1 MERPI
6 MVIGH
11 LNPDTDSICSAIAYA
26 YLKKQMGADT
36 IPARAGK
43 INPETEFVLNY
54 FGVEEPF
61 LVSDVWPRI
70 SDLKIKKTPSVLPE
84 ASLRE
89 VGKMLAEEHLRAIP
103 VVEED
108 GKLVGMIAV
117 KDIAMRYYDEMSI
130 QDMQEVGISYKSII
144 KVLEGT
150 LYAGDLNKVFNGK
163 IKIGASKP
171 ETISIGLAPTDLVII
186 GDRID
191 GQLAAL
197 TAGAEAL
204 ILTRDTEIT
213 DEVLRIAK
221 QEGALVIS
229 TPFDT
234 YTATRLINQS
244 VPVKAFMTSK
254 NLVTFLPGNL
264 LSEAKKQIAATD
276 YICYPVLEKGK
287 YIGTIDQECVMYPP
301 RQQLILVDHNE
312 RSQMVEGSEDAN
324 IIEII
329 DHHRLGGLSTNAPI
343 FIRQEP
349 VGCTATIIANL
360 FFNYGINIPK
370 QIAGLLVSAV
380 ISDTLLFR
388 SPTATPVDKIVV
400 EKLVKIAE
408 IDDLE
413 KYAMELLRHG
423 TVIDTMTP
431 AELVRNDIKEFDLG
445 DYKIGVAQINIMD
458 REYAKKKYAD
468 IESALEDLRVD
479 DGYDLA
485 LLLITDILGQNSDL
499 LAVGEPQKF
508 VEQAFGTRTDEGY
521 FFLPGCLSRK
531 KQVIPVLTELI
542 H

>member
-1 MERPI
+1 